1 MFFLSACLDSLKRK
15 QMFEMS
21 ESCRVNTVCRT
32 RRLGHAVLRS
42 SAASWA
48 VSDST
53 AIRAVHVRVSA
64 CMLVCVTTEA
74 L

>member
-1 MFFLSACLDSLKRK
+1 
-15 QMFEMS
+15 MFEMS
-21 ESCRVNTVCRT
+21 VLSRDNTVCRT

-53 AIRAVHVRVSA
+53 AIRAVHVRERVRAS
-64 CMLVCVTTEA
+64 VCDNTEA